1 MRLDQRMEMQ
11 RVKGRFPL
19 HCHNTKKK
27 RNMRR
32 EKL

>member
-1 MRLDQRMEMQ
+1 MEMQ

-19 HCHNTKKK
+19 HCHHTKKK
-27 RNMRR
+27 RKRW